1 MPKVERQ
8 GTGRRTFNRDSMCF
22 HSKMGF
28 TEVGRFHN
36 SGFKF
41 NKWYDM
47 IWMEKIIGSHDA
59 QPGEVRFGAW
69 DIKK

>member
-1 MPKVERQ
+1 
-8 GTGRRTFNRDSMCF
+8 MCF
-22 HSKMGF
+22 HSKIGF

-59 QPGEVRFGAW
+59 QLGEVRFGAW

>member
-1 MPKVERQ
+1 M
-8 GTGRRTFNRDSMCF
+8 
-22 HSKMGF
+22 
-28 TEVGRFHN
+28 GRFHN

-47 IWMEKIIGSHDA
+47 MWMEKIIGSHDA
-59 QPGEVRFGAW
+59 QSGEVRFGAW